1 MMSTVTSTMTS
12 TATSNGTSPVTNT
25 LTYATFGTPAGPFTV
40 VADERD
46 VVHASGFTDD
56 PSFLVGLLPAGVE
69 VAGPGEH
76 AAVEAKVGAYFEGDL
91 AALDDVAVEYRVSG
105 PFRHKAW
112 DAMRAVKAGSTI
124 SYTEL
129 AATAGNPKAVRAA
142 GSACAT
148 NPIALFVP
156 CHRIIRSDGSSHGFL
171 YGLECKATLLAHER
185 AGASAA

>member
-1 MMSTVTSTMTS
+1 MS
-12 TATSNGTSPVTNT
+12 T
-25 LTYATFGTPAGPFTV
+25 LTYATFNTPAGPFTV
-40 VADERD
+40 VADQDD

-56 PSFLVGLLPAGVE
+56 PGFLTGLLPARTGAPE
-69 VAGPGEH
+69 PARHDSIGSS
-76 AAVEAKVGAYFEGDL
+76 VEAYFGGDL
-91 AALDDVAVEYRVSG
+91 AALDRVTVSYRPGG
-105 PFRHKAW
+105 PFRRKAW
-112 DAMRAVKAGSTI
+112 DAMRAVKPGTTI

-171 YGLECKATLLAHER
+171 YGLECKATLLAHEKEHR
-185 AGASAA
+185 A

>member
-1 MMSTVTSTMTS
+1 MS
-12 TATSNGTSPVTNT
+12 T
-25 LTYATFGTPAGPFTV
+25 LTYTTFTTPAGPFTV
-40 VADERD
+40 VADEDD

-56 PSFLVGLLPAGVE
+56 PGFLTGMLPAGTGAPE
-69 VAGPGEH
+69 PARH
-76 AAVEAKVGAYFEGDL
+76 AAIETSVAAYFDGDL
-91 AALDDVAVEYRVSG
+91 AALDGVAVSYRPGG
-105 PFRHKAW
+105 PFRRKAW
-112 DAMRAVKAGSTI
+112 DAMRAVEPGTTI

-171 YGLECKATLLAHER
+171 YGLECKATLLAHEKANR
-185 AGASAA
+185 R